1 MAPLSLNKEKTGNSP
16 ISYIYRKDGINRKY
30 QLLTKTNIHI
40 MINLK
45 IYIIVDHTPPL
56 SFCYDT
62 VLSPTVAVVGKK
74 FQGYYSSIEF
84 TFCVLSEVLGWSSW
98 GWVRGW
104 S

>member
-30 QLLTKTNIHI
+30 QLLIKTNIHI

-62 VLSPTVAVVGKK
+62 VISNCCCGWKK
-74 FQGYYSSIEF
+74 VQRLLFLNRIYILCIE
-84 TFCVLSEVLGWSSW
+84 
-98 GWVRGW
+98 
-104 S
+104 